1 MDSFGKCCALG
12 ILHSVLINV
21 CAFNILRHFV
31 DILRFYKLQTPA
43 STMCSQNWCE
53 AAVAAAVFPAS
64 WAVHMPSHR
73 YYQMSACFQGKVH
86 YKEILTYCNVNGT
99 LVNLCLYF
107 NVFLHHKSVY
117 LFLITIH
124 LPLFFLEVSLKYLN
138 ILSCIPA
145 SIILQPEEALELSDN
160 YAQFQYLSCVRV
172 RTAATG
178 HGG

>member
-1 MDSFGKCCALG
+1 
-12 ILHSVLINV
+12 
-21 CAFNILRHFV
+21 
-31 DILRFYKLQTPA
+31 
-43 STMCSQNWCE
+43 
-53 AAVAAAVFPAS
+53 
-64 WAVHMPSHR
+64 MPSHR

-178 HGG
+178 HGGVKRERGK